1 MIALQENITVSALAN
16 LLNEFHKE
24 LDQKP
29 VLPNYTGKIKNLLSK
44 GDSNA
49 KTEKNELET
58 FILYMAPAKSN
69 SYGVN
74 LCPKASKGC
83 VFSCLVSSGRM
94 AFTTNYLARIRKAD
108 FYVNPETRKEFCL
121 QLWKELSNKNKT
133 AKKRGYKVAVRLNGT
148 TDLDFFGILKNQ
160 IGKDLLA
167 LDNLVYY
174 DYTKLIGKVLKYQN
188 AIKEGKYF
196 LTFSRSENN
205 WNECLQALA
214 MGVNVAVVFDK
225 KKPLPSTFE
234 GYQVIDGDVSDI
246 EMISNSGV
254 ILGLKAKGK
263 ALKDQTGFVIR

>member
-74 LCPKASKGC
+74 LCAKASKGC
-83 VFSCLVSSGRM
+83 VFACLVSSGRM

-108 FYVNPETRKEFCL
+108 FYVNPETRKDFCL

-160 IGKDLLA
+160 IGKDLFS
-167 LDNLVYY
+167 LDNLVFY
-174 DYTKLIGKVLKYQN
+174 DYTKLIGKVIKYQEQMK
-188 AIKEGKYF
+188 AGKYF

-205 WNECLQALA
+205 WSECLQALA
-214 MGVNVAVVFDK
+214 MGVNVAVVFGNDSL
-225 KKPLPSTFE
+225 KPEKFE
-234 GYQVIDGDVSDI
+234 GFEVIDGDKTDI
-246 EMISNSGV
+246 EMLKVSGK
-254 ILGLKAKGK
+254 ILALRAKGK
-263 ALKDQTGFVIR
+263 AKKDQTGFVIR